1 LYVLFVTRGITSH
14 EKFWRLSWYEIG
26 LYLERFNLEQEEKRA
41 IEEGHWARFRIQWA
55 DFRNVNRGKSK
66 KIVRPDDL
74 IKLSFDQK
82 ERVAEYHE
90 IDMDALKRRFGS
102 KIKKKK

>member
-1 LYVLFVTRGITSH
+1 MSLYIEAFNQ
-14 EKFWRLSWYEIG
+14 EAEA
-26 LYLERFNLEQEEKRA
+26 ERAREEAK
-41 IEEGHWARFRIQWA
+41 WARFRIQWA

-66 KIVRPDDL
+66 KIVRPEDL

-82 ERVAEYHE
+82 ERIAEYHE
-90 IDMDALKRRFGS
+90 IDMDALKRKFGS